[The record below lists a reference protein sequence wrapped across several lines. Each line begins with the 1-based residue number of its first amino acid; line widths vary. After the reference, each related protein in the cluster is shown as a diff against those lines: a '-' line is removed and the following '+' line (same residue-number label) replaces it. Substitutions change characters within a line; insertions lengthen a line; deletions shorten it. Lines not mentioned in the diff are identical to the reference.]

1 MIKYTKPYPTIGQ
14 LIKNKNYDYVEYR
27 VHLIYPNSENKSEED
42 ELGEFCGCFKAE
54 SGKIIPLDG
63 DCYGYDE
70 EVTISKEWKQKDE
83 NGKEIT
89 GLTVVVETT
98 ME

>member
-27 VHLIYPNSENKSEED
+27 IHLMYPNSKNKSEKD
-42 ELGEFCGCFKAE
+42 ELGEFCGFFKTE
-54 SGKIIPLDG
+54 NGKIISLDG

-83 NGKEIT
+83 NGKEIV

>member
-27 VHLIYPNSENKSEED
+27 VHLIYPNFENKSEED

-54 SGKIIPLDG
+54 SGKIISLDG

>member
-42 ELGEFCGCFKAE
+42 ELGEFTINHNN
-54 SGKIIPLDG
+54 IIYRYILK
-63 DCYGYDE
+63 DE
-70 EVTISKEWKQKDE
+70 ER
-83 NGKEIT
+83 
-89 GLTVVVETT
+89 
-98 ME
+98 